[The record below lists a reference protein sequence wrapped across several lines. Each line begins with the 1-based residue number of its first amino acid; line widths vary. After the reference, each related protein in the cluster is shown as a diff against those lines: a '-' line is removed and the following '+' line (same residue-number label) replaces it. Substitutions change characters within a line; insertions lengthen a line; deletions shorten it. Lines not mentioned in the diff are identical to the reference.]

1 MQSQS
6 EYSETRYF
14 MTQQDQD
21 AVIGRLMREQR
32 ELEARRSALGA
43 EADRIRENLKS
54 LVTALRDP
62 SHLALDT
69 EEVSPEFE
77 SLTQTFY
84 RVSVNELEEVKR
96 IPLLCRDYRETITK
110 IRLNAKSLKDA
121 GWEK

>member
-1 MQSQS
+1 
-6 EYSETRYF
+6 
-14 MTQQDQD
+14 MTTQDQD

-54 LVTALRDP
+54 LATALRDP
-62 SHLALDT
+62 SRVALDT
-69 EEVSPEFE
+69 EEVAPEFE
-77 SLTQTFY
+77 SLTQSFY
-84 RVSVNELEEVKR
+84 RFPVRELEEVKR
-96 IPLLCRDYRETITK
+96 IIPLCRDYRETITK

>member
-1 MQSQS
+1 MQSQN

-21 AVIGRLMREQR
+21 AVVGRLIREQR

-43 EADRIRENLKS
+43 EADRIRQNLKF
-54 LVTALRDP
+54 LMDALRNP
-62 SHLALDT
+62 SHVALET

-77 SLTQTFY
+77 SLTQSFY
-84 RVSVNELEEVKR
+84 RIPVNELEEVKR
-96 IPLLCRDYRETITK
+96 IPLLCRDYREAITK
-110 IRLNAKSLKDA
+110 IRLNAKNLKDA

>member
-32 ELEARRSALGA
+32 ELEGRRSALHV
-43 EADRIRENLKS
+43 ESDRIRENLKS

-62 SHLALDT
+62 SHVALDT
-69 EEVSPEFE
+69 EEVPPEFE
-77 SLTQTFY
+77 SLTQSFY
-84 RVSVNELEEVKR
+84 RLSANELDEVKR
-96 IPLLCRDYRETITK
+96 IPILCRDYRETITK
-110 IRLNAKSLKDA
+110 IRLNAKNLKDA

>member
-1 MQSQS
+1 MQSQNEHS
-6 EYSETRYF
+6 ENRYF
-14 MTQQDQD
+14 ANPQDQD

-32 ELEARRSALGA
+32 ELEAKRSALYM
-43 EADRIRENLKS
+43 EADRIRENLKY
-54 LVTALRDP
+54 LAAALRDP

-69 EEVSPEFE
+69 EEVSAEFE

-84 RVSVNELEEVKR
+84 RVPVRELEEVKR

-110 IRLNAKSLKDA
+110 IRLKAKSLKDA

>member
-1 MQSQS
+1 MQSRNVDS
-6 EYSETRYF
+6 GYF
-14 MTQQDQD
+14 MAQQDQD

-32 ELEARRSALGA
+32 ALEAKRSALHA
-43 EADRIRENLKS
+43 EADRIKENLKS

-84 RVSVNELEEVKR
+84 RVSVNELDEVNR

-110 IRLNAKSLKDA
+110 IRLNAKNLKDS
-121 GWEK
+121 GW